1 MMIVVIKI
9 MMMIRIKAQQGLRQ
23 MLFVDFANFSKLYGC
38 FRHGRTK
45 PNATTPTIESSTA
58 QSGDSSYEPWSERSG
73 DAKIARYVLI
83 RKRRAN
89 LLIPLFT
96 GFSNISFILH
106 K

>member
-1 MMIVVIKI
+1 
-9 MMMIRIKAQQGLRQ
+9 
-23 MLFVDFANFSKLYGC
+23 MLYEC

-45 PNATTPTIESSTA
+45 PKITTPTIELSMA
-58 QSGDSSYEPWSERSG
+58 QSGDSSYEPWPERSG

-83 RKRRAN
+83 RKRRVN